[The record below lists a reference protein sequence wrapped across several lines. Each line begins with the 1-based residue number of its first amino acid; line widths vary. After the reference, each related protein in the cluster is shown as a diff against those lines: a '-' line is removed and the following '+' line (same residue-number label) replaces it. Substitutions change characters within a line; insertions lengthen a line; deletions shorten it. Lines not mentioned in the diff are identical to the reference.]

1 MKLIIDD
8 LSKKFKDKW
17 AVRHFHAELSKGVY
31 ALLGP
36 NGSGKTT
43 LMRMIANLLTPTS
56 GQILLNNEN
65 IKDLNENY
73 RDILGYLPQ
82 EFGVYKNFTAE
93 RFLLYFARLKGLK
106 KAEAKEKVDEMLT
119 LVNLQNDRKRRTGSF
134 SGGMKRRL
142 GIAQALLNDPKI
154 LIVDEP
160 TAGLD
165 PQERIRFRN
174 LLSNIARNRIVFF
187 STHIVSDIEYIAKEI
202 LIMKEGQ
209 LLEQAGV
216 QQLLNKLEDNVWEV
230 LIQENELTSIHR
242 QYKVGNIQR
251 QEEGIKVRIVS
262 DKKPLAHAKEV
273 SPNLE
278 DVYLHYFSESLAEG
292 DLYV

>member
-1 MKLIIDD
+1 MKLTINN
-8 LSKKFKDKW
+8 LSKKFKDKY
-17 AVRHFHAELSKGVY
+17 AVKDFSTQLTNGVY

-43 LMRMIANLLTPTS
+43 VMRMLASLLTPTS
-56 GQILLNNEN
+56 GEVLFNNER
-65 IKDLNENY
+65 ITDLDEQY
-73 RDILGYLPQ
+73 RDLLGYLPQ

-93 RFLLYFARLKGLK
+93 RFLLYFSRLKGLNSH
-106 KAEAKEKVDEMLT
+106 EAQKKVDEMLE
-119 LVNLQNDRKRRTGSF
+119 LVNLKQDRKRKTGSF

-174 LLSNIARNRIVFF
+174 LLSNIARDRIVFS

-209 LLEQAGV
+209 LIRQGTV
-216 QQLLNKLEDNVWEV
+216 QELLAEIKESVWET
-230 LIQENELTSIHR
+230 LIKQEELEFL
-242 QYKVGNIQR
+242 QQKFKLGNIQS
-251 QEEGIKVRIVS
+251 QEDGIQVRILS
-262 DKKPLAHAKEV
+262 PSKPTENAIQV

-278 DVYLHYFSESLAEG
+278 DVYLHYFSELSEG
-292 DLYV
+292 E